1 MFVILITATAILIAE
16 WIAWTIARHLRQRT
30 AGLYDHLVNG
40 DSVLAPGSSPHL
52 AKNNLVASP
61 KRYADIWITAL
72 VLVLATIVIAYPLVP
87 GVAIFARNINQFLL
101 ASFWVSIILGICAAF
116 LLVVGFLDYRARR
129 ELTQL
134 RLAVFLGL
142 MAIIFG
148 GLTWLVYSP
157 PQAPDGY
164 EQAFYQLVAFPLSD
178 TNWTQLANNLLGKY
192 RSQTEFLF
200 MQIIGLP
207 FMLVS
212 LLDVLYIL
220 GCSVYAHLT
229 RRIVPVAVNM
239 LVLAPIL
246 AGATSI
252 FFGIF

>member
-1 MFVILITATAILIAE
+1 MFLILITATAILIAE
-16 WIAWTIARHLRQRT
+16 WIAWTIAGHLRQHT
-30 AGLYDHLVNG
+30 AGLYDHLANG
-40 DSVLAPGSSPHL
+40 DSVLAPGSGPHH
-52 AKNNLVASP
+52 AKNNLIASP

-72 VLVLATIVIAYPLVP
+72 ALVLTTVVIAYPLVP
-87 GVAIFARNINQFLL
+87 AAAIFARYINKFLL

-116 LLVVGFLDYRARR
+116 LLVLGFLDYRARR
-129 ELTQL
+129 QLTQL

-157 PQAPDGY
+157 PLAPDGY

-178 TNWTQLANNLLGKY
+178 TNWTQMANNLLGEY

-200 MQIIGLP
+200 MQVIGLP

-220 GCSVYAHLT
+220 GCSLYAHLT
-229 RRIVPVAVNM
+229 QRIVPISVNI
-239 LVLAPIL
+239 LILGPIL